1 MKLKFDKNSSTL
13 NFVSN
18 LCAFFL
24 TYSIS
29 FFLSPYIVKTLGSE
43 AYGFVSLATSFT
55 NYISLITVAL
65 NSLASRFVSVAL
77 FNKDH
82 EKAQQY
88 YSSVITANGVI
99 TAIMVIPCVI
109 FILFLERFLAIPAH
123 LVVDVKILFALIFS
137 SFFISLLTSLFNVAV
152 FVENKLY
159 LTARHNAEGAI
170 IRLGLTVALFKL
182 FPAKIAFVGATTLL
196 VNLYAIAW
204 QYRYKCKFLPF
215 LRYNRR
221 NNDKSKIFE
230 LIKSGSWSL
239 LSKVSALLNSGFNLL
254 LANLLIS
261 PAAMGAIAIAH
272 TLPTI
277 VRSVMGSVSSAF
289 TPNLTRYYAAGQY
302 ENMEKE
308 LKKSI
313 QMLSV
318 VMIVPLAGLTAFGD
332 TFFKLWQPTQDAKL
346 LWILMILDVA
356 GLTISGST
364 ASIHEVFTVTNRL
377 KGQAIAV
384 FISGIVNMAATVLLI
399 KFTNLG
405 VYAVVCVGAAL
416 DIIRNFVFT
425 FPYAAKCIHR
435 KWYTFIL
442 QSLRSFSGYALITAL
457 FFAFDYFVYSP
468 TNWLSFVATCVGCGA
483 VGLVINAFLLLSKE
497 QRNLFF
503 NKLLKRKK
511 AKAAVQKKED

>member
-1 MKLKFDKNSSTL
+1 MLKLKFDKNSSTL
-13 NFVSN
+13 NFISN

-29 FFLSPYIVKTLGSE
+29 FFLSPYIVGTLGSE

-77 FNKDH
+77 FNKEH
-82 EKAQQY
+82 EKANQY
-88 YSSVITANGVI
+88 YSSVITANGII
-99 TAIMVIPCVI
+99 TAVLVIPCTV
-109 FILFLERFLAIPAH
+109 FILFLERFLSVPPE
-123 LVVDVKILFALIFS
+123 LLVDVKILFALIFA

-159 LTARHNAEGAI
+159 LTARHNAEGAFL
-170 IRLGLTVALFKL
+170 RLILTVALFKL
-182 FPAKIAFVGATTLL
+182 FPAKIAFVGTTSLV
-196 VNLYAIAW
+196 VNLYSIAW
-204 QYRYKCKFLPF
+204 QYGYKRKFLPF

-221 NNDKSKIFE
+221 NNDKKKVFE
-230 LIKSGSWSL
+230 LVKAGSWSL
-239 LSKVSALLNSGFNLL
+239 LGKVSALLNSGFNLL
-254 LANLLIS
+254 LANLLVS

-289 TPNLTRYYAAGQY
+289 TPNLTKFYAAGQY

-318 VMIVPLAGLTAFGD
+318 VMVVPLAGLTAFGES
-332 TFFKLWQPTQDAKL
+332 FFKLWQPTQDARM
-346 LWILMILDVA
+346 LWILMVLDVA
-356 GLTISGST
+356 GLTFSGST
-364 ASIHEVFTVTNRL
+364 ASIHEIFTVTNRL

-384 FISGIVNMAATVLLI
+384 FISGIVNMVATVLLI
-399 KFTNLG
+399 QFTNLG

-416 DIIRNFVFT
+416 DIIRNFTFT

-435 KWYTFIL
+435 KWYVFSL
-442 QSLRSFSGYALITAL
+442 QSLRSFFGYVVITAL
-457 FFAFDYFVYSP
+457 FLAVNHFIYTP
-468 TNWLSFVATCVGCGA
+468 TSWFGFVAVCGVCGV
-483 VGLVINAFLLLSKE
+483 VGLLLNAFLLLSKE
-497 QRNLFF
+497 QRTVFF

-511 AKAAVQKKED
+511 S